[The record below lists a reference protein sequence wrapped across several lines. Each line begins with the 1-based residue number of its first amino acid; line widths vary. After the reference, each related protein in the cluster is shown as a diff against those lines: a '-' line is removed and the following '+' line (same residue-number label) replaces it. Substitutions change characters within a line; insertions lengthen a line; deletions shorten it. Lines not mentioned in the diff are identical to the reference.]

1 MSKEFIPDGYMSEMF
16 YSDEEPELIEKIITL
31 RRLERDLRFLG
42 QNIFIEDYI
51 YNAAEVQ
58 KRLSLSKTKVE
69 KEINENKKEECQQK
83 QKQNKYKCFKFWK

>member
-1 MSKEFIPDGYMSEMF
+1 MSKEFVPDGYMSEMF

-31 RRLERDLRFLG
+31 RKLERDLRFLG
-42 QNIFIEDYI
+42 QTIFIDDYI

-58 KRLSLSKTKVE
+58 KSLSLSKTKIE
-69 KEINENKKEECQQK
+69 KENNEKEKCQQK

>member
-1 MSKEFIPDGYMSEMF
+1 MSKEFVPDGYMSEMF
-16 YSDEEPELIEKIITL
+16 YSDEEPELIEKARNL
-31 RRLERDLRFLG
+31 RKLERDLRFLG

-58 KRLSLSKTKVE
+58 KSLSLPKTKIE
-69 KEINENKKEECQQK
+69 KENNEKEKCQQK

>member
-1 MSKEFIPDGYMSEMF
+1 MSKEFVPDGYMSEMF

-31 RRLERDLRFLG
+31 RKLERDLRFLG

-58 KRLSLSKTKVE
+58 KSLSLSKTKIE
-69 KEINENKKEECQQK
+69 KENNEKEKCQQK

>member
-1 MSKEFIPDGYMSEMF
+1 MSKEFVPDGYMSEMF
-16 YSDEEPELIEKIITL
+16 YNDEEPEIKNL
-31 RRLERDLRFLG
+31 RKLERDLRFLG

>member
-51 YNAAEVQ
+51 YNVAEVQ
-58 KRLSLSKTKVE
+58 KSLSLSKTKIE
-69 KEINENKKEECQQK
+69 KENNEKEECQQK

>member
-1 MSKEFIPDGYMSEMF
+1 MSKEFVPDGYMSEMF
-16 YSDEEPELIEKIITL
+16 YSDEEPEIHEKVRNL
-31 RRLERDLRFLG
+31 RKLERDLRFLG

-69 KEINENKKEECQQK
+69 KENNEKEKCQQK

>member
-1 MSKEFIPDGYMSEMF
+1 MSKEFVPDGYMSEMF

-31 RRLERDLRFLG
+31 RKLERDLRFLG

-51 YNAAEVQ
+51 YNDAEVQ

-69 KEINENKKEECQQK
+69 KENNEKEKCQQK

>member
-1 MSKEFIPDGYMSEMF
+1 MSKEFVPDGYMSEMF

-42 QNIFIEDYI
+42 QNIFIEDSI
-51 YNAAEVQ
+51 YNAPKVQ
-58 KRLSLSKTKVE
+58 ESLSLSKIKIE
-69 KEINENKKEECQQK
+69 KEIDEEEKCQQK

>member
-1 MSKEFIPDGYMSEMF
+1 MSKEFVPDGYMSEMF

-58 KRLSLSKTKVE
+58 KRLSQSKIKIE
-69 KEINENKKEECQQK
+69 KENNEKEKCQQK

>member
-1 MSKEFIPDGYMSEMF
+1 MSKEFVPDGYMSEMF

-31 RRLERDLRFLG
+31 RKLERDLRFLG

-58 KRLSLSKTKVE
+58 KSVSLPKTKIE
-69 KEINENKKEECQQK
+69 KEIDEKKKEECQQK

>member
-1 MSKEFIPDGYMSEMF
+1 MSKEFVPDGYMSEMF

-58 KRLSLSKTKVE
+58 KSLSLSKTKIE
-69 KEINENKKEECQQK
+69 KENNEKEKCQQK